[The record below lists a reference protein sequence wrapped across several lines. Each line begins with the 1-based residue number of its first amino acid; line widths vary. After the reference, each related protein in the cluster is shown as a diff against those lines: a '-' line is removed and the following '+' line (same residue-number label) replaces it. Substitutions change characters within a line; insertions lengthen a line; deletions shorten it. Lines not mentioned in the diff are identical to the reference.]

1 MSRLRGREVYII
13 VGVVGVAVCL
23 LWYFFLYTPLQS
35 KLQSK
40 DDEYQA
46 AQSQLT
52 ALQNQAHQYLEY
64 KKTAPQ
70 AEAALIRM
78 NKLITADGAQP
89 GFIVELQKTAKQ
101 AGLFWGLLQPAVTTT
116 TGAGFNV
123 QTLSL
128 GFDGRYFD
136 VEDFLYRLENYVDYR
151 NDQFLVT
158 GRMFAVTQLVLG
170 TGGDPYPALGATV
183 TINGYQWVPPG
194 AGTATTTTGAP

>member
-13 VGVVGVAVCL
+13 VAVVGVAICL
-23 LWYFFLYTPLQS
+23 LWYFFLYSPLQS
-35 KLQSK
+35 KLQTK

-46 AQSQLT
+46 AQSQFS
-52 ALQNQAHQYLEY
+52 ALQQQAHRYEEY

-70 AEAALIRM
+70 AEASLIRM

-89 GFIVELQKTAKQ
+89 GFIVEIQKTAKQ

-116 TGAGFNV
+116 TGVGFNV

-151 NDQFLVT
+151 NAQFLVT

-170 TGGDPYPALGATV
+170 SGADPYPDLNATV

-194 AGTATTTTGAP
+194 AGTATTTGAP